1 MARRPRRS
9 AKRPTPRPARRPS
22 AKLCLHSAMERVR
35 ASFAEAAPR
44 LRTRIEAGH
53 ELWQSLIGE
62 PMPLDLD
69 DMQSAAVRFG
79 LPADVVH
86 RGDFTL
92 AEVTNFMVG
101 KRVAALDELY
111 DRVRATEAEVTVR
124 RAAGNVTPSMSTPA
138 GEQAEAV
145 DDEYAGIARRL
156 SDNARSMLRYLLVVT
171 ALDRA
176 SCFDLNG
183 IASDLELSRD
193 AVRSARRE
201 VGSIKPPLLES
212 ARGRGNGVWLSPAGR
227 LVAERIPPSTCRQ
240 ACLAEISTKKHKTGA
255 A

>member
-1 MARRPRRS
+1 MSRRAQRS

-22 AKLCLHSAMERVR
+22 AKPCLRAAMEPVR
-35 ASFAEAAPR
+35 ASWLAAAAKIR
-44 LRTRIEAGH
+44 QRIEAGH
-53 ELWQSLIGE
+53 ELWHALTGE
-62 PMPLDLD
+62 PMPLDLE
-69 DMQSAAVRFG
+69 DMQAAAVRFG

-92 AEVTNFMVG
+92 ADVTNFMVG
-101 KRVAALDELY
+101 KRLAALDEWH
-111 DRVRATEAEVTVR
+111 DRVRLTKAEEAAR
-124 RAAGNVTPSMSTPA
+124 RAANAVTPSTSPPA
-138 GEQAEAV
+138 DKQAEAG

-156 SDNARSMLRYLLVVT
+156 SNNARSMLRYLLVVT
-171 ALDRA
+171 AFDRA

-183 IASDLELSRD
+183 IAIELELSVD

-201 VGSIKPPLLES
+201 IGDISPNLLES
-212 ARGRGNGVWLSPAGR
+212 ARGRGNGMWLSPAGK

-240 ACLAEISTKKHKTGA
+240 ACLGENSTKKHKTGA